1 MTASEAAEAPKANQ
15 PSQASQA
22 PQAQA
27 AAIEPAER
35 QLSPWLISMVVVL
48 ATFMEVLDTSIANV
62 SLPHIAGSLAASTD
76 ESTWVLTSYLVAN
89 AIVLPLSG
97 WFSNIFGRKRFYM
110 TCVVL
115 FTASSFLCG
124 LAPSLPLLIFF
135 RVLQGLGGGG
145 LQPSAQAILADA
157 FPPEKRGMGFSV
169 YAMAV
174 VFAPAI
180 GPTLGGWITDNFNWR
195 WIFYINVPVGILS
208 FMLTGALIKD
218 PKYLVER
225 VKQMR
230 GKLQIDY
237 VGIALLTLC
246 LGFLQVVLDKGQE
259 DDWFGSHLIAVSSFI
274 SVAALLGVIWW
285 ELRVKNPIVDLR
297 LFRERNFAS
306 ANLLIFGLGFAL
318 FGSTVLVPQFL
329 QALMGYTA
337 TESGKVLSPS
347 GLVVMLILPITGMLI
362 NKVGPRPLIT
372 IGLVVAGLSLWLTS
386 HIDLQVDYWTITF
399 YRGLQGVGI
408 AFLFVPI
415 STVAFSRLAP
425 EKSNAASSLFN
436 LSRNLGA
443 SFGIATVTTLVVRQ
457 TQVHV
462 SRLVAHASAGNAA
475 YNQTIAGLTQRLVTE
490 GSSTFDAGRRA
501 TALVAQ
507 LITQQAG
514 ALAYLDTFRFVAVA
528 CFVMLPLAWLIKKVP
543 LSKGPVHMD

>member
-1 MTASEAAEAPKANQ
+1 MTATAATSSAMGAGAPAR
-15 PSQASQA
+15 
-22 PQAQA
+22 
-27 AAIEPAER
+27 AER
-35 QLSPWLISMVVVL
+35 QLSPWLISMIVVL

-62 SLPHIAGSLAASTD
+62 SLPHIAGSLAASID

-97 WFSNIFGRKRFYM
+97 WFSNVFGRKRFYM

-124 LAPSLPLLIFF
+124 LAPTLPLLIFF

-157 FPPEKRGMGFSV
+157 FPPEQRGMGFSV

-195 WIFYINVPVGILS
+195 WIFYINVPVGIVS
-208 FMLTGALIKD
+208 FLLTGALIKD
-218 PKYLVER
+218 PAYLIER

-230 GKLQIDY
+230 GKLRIDY
-237 VGIALLTLC
+237 VGIGLLTLG

-259 DDWFGSHLIAVSSFI
+259 DDWFGSNLIAWSSFI
-274 SVAALLGVIWW
+274 SAAALAGVIWW
-285 ELRVKNPIVDLR
+285 ELRIDNPIVDLR
-297 LFRERNFAS
+297 LFRERNFAMS
-306 ANLLIFGLGFAL
+306 NILIFGLGFAL

-337 TESGKVLSPS
+337 TMSGKVLSPS
-347 GLVVMLILPITGMLI
+347 GLVVMVILPITGLLI
-362 NKVGPRPLIT
+362 NKVGPKVLIT
-372 IGLVVAGLSLWLTS
+372 IGLVIAAASLWLMS
-386 HIDLQVDYWTITF
+386 GISLGVDYWTITN
-399 YRGLQGVGI
+399 YRILQGIGI

-415 STVAFSRLAP
+415 STASFSRLPP
-425 EKSNAASSLFN
+425 EKSNAASALFN
-436 LSRNLGA
+436 LARNLGA

-457 TQVHV
+457 TQVHT
-462 SRLVAHASAGNAA
+462 SRLVAHAAAGNGA
-475 YNQTIAGLTQRLVTE
+475 YQQTIAGLTQTFVQS
-490 GSSTFDAGRRA
+490 GSSTYEAGRRA
-501 TALVAQ
+501 VATVAN
-507 LITQQAG
+507 LIARQAG

-528 CFVMLPLAWLIKKVP
+528 CIVMLPLAWWIKKVP
-543 LSKGPVHMD
+543 LGGKRPVHID

>member
-1 MTASEAAEAPKANQ
+1 MTT
-15 PSQASQA
+15 
-22 PQAQA
+22 
-27 AAIEPAER
+27 AAISGAAPRSER
-35 QLSPWLISMVVVL
+35 QLSPWVISMIVVL

-62 SLPHIAGSLAASTD
+62 SLPHIAGSLAASID

-124 LAPSLPLLIFF
+124 LAPTLPLLIFF

-157 FPPEKRGMGFSV
+157 FPPEQRGMGFSV

-218 PKYLVER
+218 PAYLVER

-230 GKLQIDY
+230 GKLRIDY
-237 VGIALLTLC
+237 VGIGLLTLG

-259 DDWFGSHLIAVSSFI
+259 DDWFGSNLIAWSSFI
-274 SVAALLGVIWW
+274 SAAALAGVVWW
-285 ELRVKNPIVDLR
+285 ELRINNPIVDLR
-297 LFRERNFAS
+297 LFRERNFAM
-306 ANLLIFGLGFAL
+306 ANVLIFGLGFTL

-347 GLVVMLILPITGMLI
+347 GLVVMVILPITGLAI
-362 NKVGPRPLIT
+362 NKVGPKFLIT
-372 IGLVVAGLSLWLTS
+372 VGLVIAAASLWLTS
-386 HIDLQVDYWTITF
+386 TISLDVDYWTITL

-415 STVAFSRLAP
+415 STVSFSRLPP
-425 EKSNAASSLFN
+425 EKSNAASALFN
-436 LSRNLGA
+436 LARNLGA

-457 TQVHV
+457 TQVHT
-462 SRLVAHASAGNAA
+462 SRLVSHAAAGSGA
-475 YNQTIAGLTQRLVTE
+475 YRQTIAGLTQSFVRS
-490 GSSTFDAGRRA
+490 GSSSFEAGRRA
-501 TALVAQ
+501 VATVAQ
-507 LITQQAG
+507 LIARQAG
-514 ALAYLDTFRFVAVA
+514 ALAYLDTFRFVAIG
-528 CFVMLPLAWLIKKVP
+528 CLVMLPLGLLIKKVP
-543 LSKGPVHMD
+543 LGGKRPVHID

>member
-1 MTASEAAEAPKANQ
+1 MTSAAVAAPL
-15 PSQASQA
+15 P
-22 PQAQA
+22 
-27 AAIEPAER
+27 EER
-35 QLSPWLISMVVVL
+35 LLNPWLVSMIVVL

-97 WFSNIFGRKRFYM
+97 WFSNTFGRKRFYM

-195 WIFYINVPVGILS
+195 WIFYINVPVGIVS
-208 FMLTGALIKD
+208 FVLTGALIKD
-218 PKYLVER
+218 PAYLVER
-225 VKQMR
+225 VKQLR
-230 GKLQIDY
+230 GRIRVDFI
-237 VGIALLTLC
+237 GMGLLTLC

-259 DDWFGSHLIAVSSFI
+259 DDWFGSNLIAWSSAI
-274 SVAALLGVIWW
+274 SLAAFLAVIWW
-285 ELRVKNPIVDLR
+285 ELRIENPIVDLR
-297 LFRERNFAS
+297 LFRERNFAMS
-306 ANLLIFGLGFAL
+306 NVLIFGLGFAL

-329 QALMGYTA
+329 QALMGYSA

-347 GLVVMLILPITGMLI
+347 GVVVMLILPITGLAI
-362 NKVGPRPLIT
+362 NRVGPRALIAV
-372 IGLVVAGLSLWLTS
+372 GLVIAGVSLWLTS
-386 HIDLQVDYWTITF
+386 HIDLQVDYWTVTW
-399 YRGLQGVGI
+399 YRILQGVGI

-415 STVAFSRLAP
+415 STVSFSRLPP
-425 EKSNAASSLFN
+425 EKSNAASALFN
-436 LSRNLGA
+436 LARNLGA

-457 TQVHV
+457 TQVHTN
-462 SRLVAHASAGNAA
+462 RLVSHIAAGNPQ
-475 YNQTIAGLTQRLVTE
+475 YNQLIAGLTQRLTRA
-490 GSSTFDAGRRA
+490 GASAYDAGRQA

-507 LITQQAG
+507 TVGQQAG
-514 ALAYLDTFRFVAVA
+514 ALAYLDAFRFVSIA
-528 CFVMLPLAWLIKKVP
+528 CFVMLPLAFLIKKVP
-543 LSKGPVHMD
+543 LGKGGPVHVD